1 MRRHR
6 RAVIAAAAIVTVV
19 GAVGLANARPETST
33 PQPRA
38 LGEAQKDRLHE
49 AEEVLTR
56 ACMASHGFKTW
67 VVPRRPLPEDRDF
80 PYVID
85 DLRWASKHG
94 YGSDL
99 SAQREKIRAS
109 DPNRRY
115 FVGLTS
121 SEQERALDALH
132 GKKSAKRLTVRDPAG
147 MTVGR
152 VDDGCIAQAQREL
165 YGDLETWFRVT
176 TVTDAIA
183 PLRSRMTASNLEFTR
198 SVEDWSTC
206 MRARGFRY
214 ATPQE
219 TRATFNA
226 ERGVDRKKEIRTA
239 VTEARCARSTA
250 LSRTVHRLDE
260 RYGKRL
266 RHRYEKE
273 VRTRL
278 TLENEALAR
287 ARTIVRSQ

>member
-19 GAVGLANARPETST
+19 GAVGLANARPEPST
-33 PQPRA
+33 PRPHA
-38 LGEAQKDRLHE
+38 LGEAQKDTLHE

-67 VVPRRPLPEDRDF
+67 VVPRRPLPDDRDF
-80 PYVID
+80 PYVVD
-85 DLRWASKHG
+85 DLRWASRHG

-99 SAQREKIRAS
+99 SAQREKLRTS

-115 FVGLTS
+115 FAGLTS
-121 SEQERALDALH
+121 SEQKRALDALH
-132 GKKSAKRLTVRDPAG
+132 GRKSARHITARDPAG

-152 VDDGCIAQAQREL
+152 VDDGCTAQAQREL

-176 TVTDAIA
+176 TVTDALA
-183 PLRSRMTASNLEFTR
+183 ALRSRMTAGDAEFTK

-206 MRARGFRY
+206 MRARGFPY

-219 TRATFNA
+219 TRAAFNA
-226 ERGVDRKKEIRTA
+226 DRGISREREIRTA
-239 VTEARCARSTA
+239 VTEARCAASTG
-250 LSRTVHRLDE
+250 LSRTAHRLDE
-260 RYGKRL
+260 RYGKQL
-266 RHRYEKE
+266 RQRYEEE

>member
-19 GAVGLANARPETST
+19 GAVGLANARPEPST
-33 PQPRA
+33 PRPHA
-38 LGEAQKDRLHE
+38 LGEAQKDTLHE

-67 VVPRRPLPEDRDF
+67 VVPRRPLPDDRDF
-80 PYVID
+80 PYVVD
-85 DLRWASKHG
+85 DLRWASRHG

-99 SAQREKIRAS
+99 SAQREKLRTS

-115 FVGLTS
+115 FAGLTS
-121 SEQERALDALH
+121 SEQKRALDALH
-132 GKKSAKRLTVRDPAG
+132 GRKSARHITARDPAG

-152 VDDGCIAQAQREL
+152 VDDGCRAQAQREL

-176 TVTDAIA
+176 TVTDALA
-183 PLRSRMTASNLEFTR
+183 ALRSRMTAGDAEFTK

-206 MRARGFRY
+206 MRARGFPY

-219 TRATFNA
+219 TRAAFNA
-226 ERGVDRKKEIRTA
+226 DRGISREREIRTA
-239 VTEARCARSTA
+239 VTEARCAASTG
-250 LSRTVHRLDE
+250 LSRTAHRLGE
-260 RYGKRL
+260 RYGKQL
-266 RHRYEKE
+266 RQRYEEE